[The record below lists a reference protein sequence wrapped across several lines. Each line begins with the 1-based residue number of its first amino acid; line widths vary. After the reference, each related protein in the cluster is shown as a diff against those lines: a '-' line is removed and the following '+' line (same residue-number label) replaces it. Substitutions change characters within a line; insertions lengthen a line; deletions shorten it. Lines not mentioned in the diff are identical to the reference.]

1 MFNKLHFTKKIAWDS
16 FCRSDAL
23 LDDVEALAVSSAF
36 SQFVV
41 WEQRVEVLWGKVGIW
56 HMENA
61 RQKMG
66 CTEGMSSRHS
76 RRQCLPCV
84 FKTVSS
90 RH

>member
-16 FCRSDAL
+16 FCRSDVL
-23 LDDVEALAVSSAF
+23 LDDMEALAVSSAF

-56 HMENA
+56 PMENA

-66 CTEGMSSRHS
+66 CTEGMSSRQS
-76 RRQCLPCV
+76 
-84 FKTVSS
+84 
-90 RH
+90 